1 MNESKYDKLIA
12 KIRRKRKWVIA
23 LTLVAVFSI
32 LLFATPM
39 RMEVMGEV
47 VFDRKG
53 LHPAWIVALILLCF
67 FIEVIAYA
75 IVSLPLQTSMDE
87 ECDPEKHLILN
98 KNLSKEKNIDHIYAT
113 DYLYLGNYLEAVS
126 YSEKLIAS
134 PNEQR
139 VLVGYFNLARC
150 QFFLENN
157 QLFRQIASEYETKLL
172 SSKKLNAKT
181 KAAYQKINDALK
193 LMRAI
198 SEKDKEKIIEY
209 RASVQ
214 AWNHSKG
221 TEGFLN
227 FIKGLAAYEL
237 NEKEEAIYRFKLVE
251 EHCSKTIFAELSK
264 KYVYQICKSN

>member
-1 MNESKYDKLIA
+1 MNESKYDNLIA

-23 LTLVAVFSI
+23 LTLIAALSI
-32 LLFATPM
+32 LLFATPT
-39 RMEVMGEV
+39 RIEVMEEV
-47 VFDRKG
+47 VFERKG
-53 LHPAWIVALILLCF
+53 LHPAWIVTLILLCF

-98 KNLSKEKNIDHIYAT
+98 KHLSKEKNIDHIYAT
-113 DYLYLGNYLEAVS
+113 DYFYLGNYLESVS
-126 YSEKLIAS
+126 HSEKLIAS

-150 QFFLENN
+150 QFFLENH
-157 QLFRQIASEYETKLL
+157 QLFCQVASEYETKLL
-172 SSKKLNAKT
+172 NSKKLNAKT
-181 KAAYQKINDALK
+181 KIVYEKINDVLK

-198 SEKDKEKIIEY
+198 VEKDKEKIIEY

-214 AWNHSKG
+214 GWNNSKA

-227 FIKGLAAYEL
+227 FIKGLASHEIDD
-237 NEKEEAIYRFKLVE
+237 KEEAIYRFKLVKE
-251 EHCSKTIFAELSK
+251 KCSKTIFAELSQNTLT
-264 KYVYQICKSN
+264 KYAI